1 MDPKFTTENNMEEEK
16 MQAVGW
22 QSRATVRAD

>member
-1 MDPKFTTENNMEEEK
+1 MDQKFTTESNTEEEK